1 MRCDAPK
8 VSPMSVD
15 RTTRK
20 VSLALPYSPPAG
32 VYASV
37 VCAGDAID
45 DGARTADRAHCPR
58 AAARGAAFLGRV
70 VHDHHA

>member
-20 VSLALPYSPPAG
+20 VSLALPYNPPAG

-37 VCAGDAID
+37 VCAGDAVD
-45 DGARTADRAHCPR
+45 DGARTADRAPSS
-58 AAARGAAFLGRV
+58 APIAMGRIV
-70 VHDHHA
+70 YSD